1 MGEEIKI
8 VFLGRLS
15 WCLFFSE
22 KKFVII
28 KLLINKYKY
37 MEVNKKKI
45 FKLDIMFFVV
55 LLAVGFYFFWK
66 SAPEATA
73 PANEDNLD
81 IKVSS
86 SSDLPE
92 GVVVTDLGDGNKL
105 VINDTDK
112 YTVKVSDVYYVEQTK
127 DKNLA
132 VTSYSDQSQINT
144 DFFDYRVIFISHDN
158 SLEDLENYVKDKCSS
173 NLDCNSYNIEEVFF
187 NDMKWYKVTYNGD
200 YVGAGWPE
208 FFSENKGQTYSLL
221 FQFADSNF
229 INNILTNFKFV
240 N

>member
-1 MGEEIKI
+1 
-8 VFLGRLS
+8 
-15 WCLFFSE
+15 
-22 KKFVII
+22 
-28 KLLINKYKY
+28 

-112 YTVKVSDVYYVEQTK
+112 YTVKVSDDIYLYK
-127 DKNLA
+127 DFEGDLKLQDYEEPKEAYGGAPGCSVSIISDMIKTSSELKLEEENNCKNI
-132 VTSYSDQSQINT
+132 VGPDCES
-144 DFFDYRVIFISHDN
+144 VH
-158 SLEDLENYVKDKCSS
+158 LENVK
-173 NLDCNSYNIEEVFF
+173 YNNIDWIKIYSHGTFVGTDNPLFINFRE
-187 NDMKWYKVTYNGD
+187 NDMLNLY
-200 YVGAGWPE
+200 
-208 FFSENKGQTYSLL
+208 FSCSNK
-221 FQFADSNF
+221 NF
-229 INNILTNFKFV
+229 IDNVLNNFSF
-240 N
+240 

>member
-1 MGEEIKI
+1 
-8 VFLGRLS
+8 
-15 WCLFFSE
+15 
-22 KKFVII
+22 
-28 KLLINKYKY
+28 

-45 FKLDIMFFVV
+45 FKLDIIFFVV

-73 PANEDNLD
+73 PANEDDLD

-86 SSDLPE
+86 SSELPE

-105 VINDTDK
+105 VINDIDK

-132 VTSYSDQSQINT
+132 VTSYSDQNKINT
-144 DFFDYRVIFISHDN
+144 DFFDYRVIFMSHDN

-187 NDMKWYKVTYNGD
+187 NNIKWYKVTYKGD

-221 FQFADSNF
+221 FQFADDNF